1 LTTPER
7 PGWRRSLGAVLRDLA
22 ARNKVHRLNDAAA
35 GLSFWAILSLFPTL
49 LAFASVIGSLE
60 LFVGASAA
68 DSLRETITDFLQRTL
83 PPDSEITTTVTNV
96 INQSRASLAIVGFLS
111 AVWGMSKGFAGLLR
125 ALARVEGHS
134 DGGAGIGVKG
144 RILGL
149 CLGLATVIITAI
161 VLLQIVVGP
170 FLGFEKELPTG
181 GSALLSVWE
190 IVRWPVI
197 ALVVALWLMTLYQLG
212 AGATRRLGWR
222 DRLPGAVLTMVAW
235 VAVTLG
241 FRLYVD
247 VIGGANPVLGVLGA
261 AIVSLTWLYLLCYS
275 TLVGAELNAVLAD
288 RRVPAEEPA
297 YRRPTEPAPDAV
309 GAGVVAASF
318 VFGRRRGH

>member
-7 PGWRRSLGAVLRDLA
+7 PGWRRSLGAILRDLA
-22 ARNKVHRLNDAAA
+22 ARNRVHRLNDAAA

-49 LAFASVIGSLE
+49 LALASVIGSLE
-60 LFVGASAA
+60 IFVGESAA
-68 DSLRETITDFLQRTL
+68 VSLRETITDFLQRTL
-83 PPDSEITTTVTNV
+83 PPDSEITTTVTNIV
-96 INQSRASLAIVGFLS
+96 NQSRAGLAIVGFLS

-125 ALARVEGHS
+125 ALALVEGQS

-149 CLGLATVIITAI
+149 ALGLATVVITAI

-170 FLGFEKELPTG
+170 LLGFEKELPSG
-181 GSALLSVWE
+181 GSALLTAWE
-190 IVRWPVI
+190 VVRWPLI
-197 ALVVALWLMTLYQLG
+197 AVVVALWLMTLYHVG
-212 AGATRRLGWR
+212 AGKTRRLAWR
-222 DRLPGAVLTMVAW
+222 DRLPGAAVTMVAW

-241 FRLYVD
+241 FRLYVE
-247 VIGGANPVLGVLGA
+247 VIGGANPILGVLGA

-275 TLVGAELNAVLAD
+275 TLFGAELNAVLAD
-288 RRVPAEEPA
+288 RRLPAEEPSPLRA
-297 YRRPTEPAPDAV
+297 TEPVPDAV

-318 VFGRRRGH
+318 VFGRRRDR